1 MALTIA
7 PERLREEFCS
17 LAASGKK
24 TIPGPPKY
32 F

>member
-7 PERLREEFCS
+7 PERLKEKFCS
-17 LAASGKK
+17 LAASATK